1 MSEIVMCGK
10 CNGSGKYIY
19 RSGTVGPC
27 YSCNGSGKLK
37 RTERKLYKISINDEA
52 GNPFQWLNVT
62 ARSQAEAERKARKI
76 GENGCFKNQLDTIT
90 AAENGT
96 EYTYKPSK

>member
-1 MSEIVMCGK
+1 MSEIVMCEK

-19 RSGTVGPC
+19 RSGAVGPC

-37 RTERKLYKISINDEA
+37 RTEHKLYKITINDET
-52 GNPFQWLNVT
+52 GNPFQWLNVK

-76 GENGCFKNQLDTIT
+76 GENGCFKNRLDTIT
-90 AAENGT
+90 ANENGT
-96 EYTYKPSK
+96 EYTYKPAK

>member
-19 RSGTVGPC
+19 RSGAVGPC
-27 YSCNGSGKLK
+27 YLCNGSGKLK
-37 RTERKLYKISINDEA
+37 RTEHKLYKITINDET
-52 GNPFQWLNVT
+52 GNPFQWLNVK

-76 GENGCFKNQLDTIT
+76 GENGCFKNRLDTIT
-90 AAENGT
+90 ANENGT
-96 EYTYKPSK
+96 EYTYKPAK